1 MATLTAKLTL
11 TSSDTGTSALDATT
25 TSALAVTLPSA
36 DINRQSIATG
46 SAQEIIASNSAFS
59 YIYLKNVSGT
69 GSNPWVQIKLG
80 GDAKIK
86 LRVGE
91 FVFLPLY
98 SSQVV
103 AGEAQVGA
111 CTVEY
116 GYWSVS

>member
-25 TSALAVTLPSA
+25 TSALTVTTPSA

-46 SAQEIIASNSAFS
+46 SAQDIIATNSAFS
-59 YIYLKNVSGT
+59 YVYLKNVSGT
-69 GSNPWVQIKLG
+69 GSDPWVQIKLG

-111 CTVEY
+111 CVVEY
-116 GYWSVS
+116 GYWSV

>member
-11 TSSDTGTSALDATT
+11 TSTDTGTSALDSTT
-25 TSALAVTLPSA
+25 TSTLTVAMPSA
-36 DINRQSIATG
+36 DVSRQSIATG
-46 SAQEIIASNSAFS
+46 SAQEIIATNSAFS

-69 GSNPWVQIKLG
+69 GTDPWVQIKLG
-80 GDAKIK
+80 GDAKIR

-98 SSQVV
+98 NAQII

-116 GYWSVS
+116 GYWSV

>member
-11 TSSDTGTSALDATT
+11 TSSDTGTSALDAST
-25 TSALAVTLPSA
+25 TSALTVALPSSN
-36 DINRQSIATG
+36 ISRQSIATG
-46 SAQEIIASNSAFS
+46 SAQDIIPTNSSFS

-69 GSNPWVQIKLG
+69 GTDPWVQIKLG

-98 SSQVV
+98 NSQVV
-103 AGEAQVGA
+103 SGEAQVGA

-116 GYWSVS
+116 GYWTV

>member
-11 TSSDTGTSALDATT
+11 TSTDTGTSALDATT
-25 TSALAVTLPSA
+25 TSALTVSMPSA
-36 DINRQSIATG
+36 DVSRQSIATG
-46 SAQEIIASNSAFS
+46 SAQEIIATNSAFS
-59 YIYLKNVSGT
+59 YIYLKNVTGT
-69 GSNPWVQIKLG
+69 GVDPWVQIKLG

-98 SSQVV
+98 NSQVI

-116 GYWSVS
+116 GYWSV

>member
-11 TSSDTGTSALDATT
+11 TSSDTGTSALDAST
-25 TSALAVTLPSA
+25 TSVLTVTLPSSN
-36 DINRQSIATG
+36 ISRQSIATG
-46 SAQEIIASNSAFS
+46 SAQSIIASNSSFS
-59 YIYLKNVSGT
+59 YVYLKNVSGT
-69 GSNPWVQIKLG
+69 GSDPWVQIKLG

-103 AGEAQVGA
+103 EGEAQVGA

-116 GYWSVS
+116 GYWTV